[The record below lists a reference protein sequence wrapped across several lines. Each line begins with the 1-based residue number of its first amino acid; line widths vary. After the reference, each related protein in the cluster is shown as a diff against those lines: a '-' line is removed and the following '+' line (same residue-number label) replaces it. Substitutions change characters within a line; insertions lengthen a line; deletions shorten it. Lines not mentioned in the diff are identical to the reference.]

1 MKLIFLT
8 ALAFAPA
15 VAFGQNQKDMIRE
28 LQRDV
33 ASLGEQLKAM
43 QAAMQQSQTELKL
56 SIQQANDIA
65 NRANTGI
72 AVLQSNIENILG
84 KQANAVGQTA
94 AGVGSKVDQLT
105 EEFRSVRESITD
117 ISARL
122 GKLDQKVTD
131 LTNAARTIQTPPPAP
146 GTSTP
151 PGGPSG
157 SAAGGPPQG
166 ASAEATYQAAYRD
179 MQGGNLDLALQEFT
193 DYLKWFPQ
201 TDLAPNAQFYIGDIY
216 YRKVD
221 LNNAITAFDAVLER
235 YSENPKTRDA
245 RYMKGLVL
253 VQAGKP
259 TAAAKEFKEIVEKYP
274 GTDQAAK
281 AKAQLRS
288 LGYSASAPSTPSQKR
303 RK

>member
-1 MKLIFLT
+1 MKLILLT

-28 LQRDV
+28 LQRDI

-43 QAAMQQSQTELKL
+43 QASMQQSQTELKL
-56 SIQQANDIA
+56 SIQQVNDVA

-72 AVLQSNIENILG
+72 AVLQSNIQDILG
-84 KQANAVGQTA
+84 KQANSVGQAA
-94 AGVGSKVDQLT
+94 AGVGAKVDQLA
-105 EEFRSVRESITD
+105 EEFRSVRESMTD

-131 LTNAARTIQTPPPAP
+131 LTNAARTIQNPPPAP
-146 GTSTP
+146 GGAAP

-157 SAAGGPPQG
+157 AAGGPPPG
-166 ASAEATYQAAYRD
+166 ASAEATYQAAFRD

-201 TDLAPNAQFYIGDIY
+201 TDLAPNAQFYVGDIY
-216 YRKVD
+216 YRKAD
-221 LNNAITAFDAVLER
+221 LNNATTAFDAVLER
-235 YSENPKTRDA
+235 YSENPKTADA

-259 TAAAKEFKEIVEKYP
+259 TAAAKEFKQIVDKYP

>member
-1 MKLIFLT
+1 
-8 ALAFAPA
+8 
-15 VAFGQNQKDMIRE
+15 
-28 LQRDV
+28 
-33 ASLGEQLKAM
+33 M